1 MAGQRLSMRKARE
14 ILRQKWELKR
24 SHREVAASVGVSKG
38 AITGV
43 IHRAFSR
50 GLASWETIA
59 ELSEEELEAQL
70 YDAKKTLARAAP
82 DCLWI
87 HTQRQ
92 RRGVTLELLHLEYLE
107 RYPTGYRYTQFCEYY
122 RRWAKKRKL
131 SMRQVHRAGEKLF
144 VDYAGM
150 KPSVIDRSTGEARE
164 VEIFVA
170 TLGASNF
177 TYAEATETQRSA
189 DFIASHIR
197 SLEFFG
203 GVPQIIVPDQLR
215 SGVSVPCRY
224 EPVPQRTYQ
233 EFAEHYGA
241 TIIPARP
248 RKPQDKGKVE
258 VAVQIIERWILAP
271 LRDEV
276 FFSLHA
282 LNKRIRE
289 LLKFVNDREMR
300 DYKQSRQD
308 HIELDRHYYSVP
320 HAFAREAVELRY
332 TATIVEVFCRGQRI
346 ALHRRIHQ
354 AGSFSTVPEHM
365 PKSHRDHLEWSPT
378 RLISWGHSV
387 GPKTE
392 GLIKAILEDRP
403 HPEQGYR
410 SCLGILRLDRKYGKE
425 RLESACERALRFSA
439 RSLLPLTHKGEPP

>member
-189 DFIASHIR
+189 D
-197 SLEFFG
+197 
-203 GVPQIIVPDQLR
+203 
-215 SGVSVPCRY
+215 
-224 EPVPQRTYQ
+224 
-233 EFAEHYGA
+233 
-241 TIIPARP
+241 
-248 RKPQDKGKVE
+248 
-258 VAVQIIERWILAP
+258 
-271 LRDEV
+271 
-276 FFSLHA
+276 
-282 LNKRIRE
+282 
-289 LLKFVNDREMR
+289 
-300 DYKQSRQD
+300 
-308 HIELDRHYYSVP
+308 
-320 HAFAREAVELRY
+320 
-332 TATIVEVFCRGQRI
+332 
-346 ALHRRIHQ
+346 
-354 AGSFSTVPEHM
+354 
-365 PKSHRDHLEWSPT
+365 
-378 RLISWGHSV
+378 
-387 GPKTE
+387 
-392 GLIKAILEDRP
+392 
-403 HPEQGYR
+403 
-410 SCLGILRLDRKYGKE
+410 
-425 RLESACERALRFSA
+425 
-439 RSLLPLTHKGEPP
+439 